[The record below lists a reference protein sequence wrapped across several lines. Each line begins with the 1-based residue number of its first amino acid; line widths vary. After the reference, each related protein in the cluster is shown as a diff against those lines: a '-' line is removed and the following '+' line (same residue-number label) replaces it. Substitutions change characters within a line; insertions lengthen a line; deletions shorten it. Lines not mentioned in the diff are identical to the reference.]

1 MTFCFGLG
9 RQTALSNTCKARSV
23 VMRDCID
30 PLPGSRLLANDERVF
45 LDALRVKIRDAPS
58 RDPALPCVLQPIAR
72 SVSSV
77 FFKQIFQHNIVQH
90 GVCQKALQLSVLI
103 LQRFK
108 AVGVRNVHSRDIAPR
123 YPAVQCMPAFEPSAA

>member
-45 LDALRVKIRDAPS
+45 LDVLHVKIRDAPS
-58 RDPALPCVLQPIAR
+58 RDPASPCVLQPVA
-72 SVSSV
+72 
-77 FFKQIFQHNIVQH
+77 N
-90 GVCQKALQLSVLI
+90 
-103 LQRFK
+103 
-108 AVGVRNVHSRDIAPR
+108 
-123 YPAVQCMPAFEPSAA
+123 